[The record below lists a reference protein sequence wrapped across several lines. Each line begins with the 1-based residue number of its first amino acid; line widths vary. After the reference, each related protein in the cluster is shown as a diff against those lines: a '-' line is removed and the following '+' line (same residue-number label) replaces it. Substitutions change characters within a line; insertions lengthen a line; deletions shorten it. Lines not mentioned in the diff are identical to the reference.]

1 MADKNVSELL
11 NIVRAGAGVTLT
23 AENLTVDDVMPV
35 ARAAG
40 EANVPLRVRGA
51 LQWRTHDL
59 VQIAKAGNGQ
69 VIFE

>member
-1 MADKNVSELL
+1 MPDKNVSELI
-11 NIVRAGAGVTLT
+11 NIVRAGAGVTLR
-23 AENLTVDDVMPV
+23 AEELTVDDVLPI

-40 EANVPLRVRGA
+40 EAKVVVRVIGG

-59 VQIAKAGNGQ
+59 VQIAKVGEGC